1 MDWPKLSTAHHP
13 HDLAEDFEVTH
24 PFHPLR
30 GRRFQ
35 LLSYRNNWG
44 EDRVTFED
52 QEGRVCALP
61 ASWTSV
67 VAPDPFVA
75 LSAGRSFFRIEE
87 LMRLVAL
94 MREREGGCKD
104 DFADDV
110 KTNKPLTV
118 NCNTMKR

>member
-1 MDWPKLSTAHHP
+1 MDWSKPSTAHHP
-13 HDLAEDFEVTH
+13 HDLAKDFEVVH

-30 GRRFQ
+30 GRRFP
-35 LLSYRNNWG
+35 LLSYRNNWA

-52 QEGRVCALP
+52 QEGQVRALP

-87 LMRLVAL
+87 LVRLVAL
-94 MREREGGCKD
+94 VRKGEGGCKE
-104 DFADDV
+104 DFADNV
-110 KTNKPLTV
+110 KKNKPSSV
-118 NCNTMKR
+118 DPDMKHT